1 MCNRD
6 RESGIIFTILG
17 CFLAIE
23 FRLNLVSTRGI
34 VFRVVLDDVYV
45 TGTVFIV
52 CSYTSRKS

>member
-6 RESGIIFTILG
+6 RESDIIFTIL
-17 CFLAIE
+17 CFLAVE
-23 FRLNLVSTRGI
+23 FYLNLVNTRGI

-52 CSYTSRKS
+52 CSYTSRES